1 MIKRLTLLVGE
12 GSAVGVDILADIII
26 LSKVEQLPDLG
37 CPLGSPHPWLLSVGQ
52 AREIILTLLNNHQ
65 VDDREVLADN
75 ATTDRF
81 PPALTITPSE
91 STEAWGACNQY

>member
-1 MIKRLTLLVGE
+1 MLTLLVGE

-26 LSKVEQLPDLG
+26 LRKVKQLPDLG
-37 CPLGSPHPWLLSVGQ
+37 CPLGSPHPGLLSVGQ

-65 VDDREVLADN
+65 VDDRQVLADD

-81 PPALTITPSE
+81 PPALTITPSK
-91 STEAWGACNQY
+91 STEAGSACNQY